1 MSAEGDFHPAIR
13 VASRSTPRCFHTR
26 VAWRR
31 LACSACSGD
40 LFQPEARP
48 GGGRVE
54 IDSQHREERIAWAL
68 SRRGDLW
75 QRSRGKTVDGAHGDT
90 DRRGGPRRAAIR
102 PGEPRGG
109 RRRGDGSSLR
119 QKGREDARNGRRAR
133 LPRRTAV
140 AWPPRSVS
148 PEGPWRDSSAAAQS
162 PPSRQSGRWFRPK
175 PTPWRTSF
183 CNARRLDFPRDRYPS
198 ARTLLI
204 CLTVVW
210 YYCPTLCGKISQ
222 Q

>member
-1 MSAEGDFHPAIR
+1 MSAEGDCHRAIR
-13 VASRSTPRCFHTR
+13 AVSRSTPRCFHTG
-26 VAWRR
+26 VARRR
-31 LACSACSGD
+31 LVCSACDGD

-102 PGEPRGG
+102 PEEPRGG

-119 QKGREDARNGRRAR
+119 QKGSDDARKGGGTRF
-133 LPRRTAV
+133 PRRTAI
-140 AWPPRSVS
+140 AQPPWSIS
-148 PEGPWRDSSAAAQS
+148 PERCWRDRSAAAES
-162 PPSRQSGRWFRPK
+162 PHCRQSGRWFRPK

-183 CNARRLDFPRDRYPS
+183 CDARRLDFPRDRYPS